1 MQGLEKLKSAYDEV
15 RKQMRSMRM
24 PSSRRTSSADSNTRH
39 EELKYD
45 IMSEEKVD
53 TSFFIKL
60 VSYSVKSTRK
70 SILGFHGTFFSSIMQ
85 QAVLYI
91 LFCEQLITFFRI
103 ICIGIDVLIYIPSL
117 LVIYF

>member
-45 IMSEEKVD
+45 IISEEKVD
-53 TSFFIKL
+53 TFFFMIL
-60 VSYSVKSTRK
+60 RSYSVESTRK
-70 SILGFHGTFFSSIMQ
+70 SRSGFCGTFFLRIIKHR
-85 QAVLYI
+85 VLCI
-91 LFCEQLITFFRI
+91 LF
-103 ICIGIDVLIYIPSL
+103 
-117 LVIYF
+117 